1 MGTTRKGAMYGR
13 AGSVLSF
20 AREPSGKAC
29 LSEDGLFDC
38 KEAAF
43 QRNPRQNPPH
53 HEGFGAIGP
62 LFIRRSGMRN
72 FITKNLT
79 QGFFYFDQPVR
90 FFEHFTRFWAVRGS
104 NNTIGFHEI
113 DEMRGAAITNSQPP
127 LQQGS

>member
-79 QGFFYFDQPVR
+79 QGFFYLNQPVR
-90 FFEHFTRFWAVRGS
+90 FFCHFTRF
-104 NNTIGFHEI
+104 
-113 DEMRGAAITNSQPP
+113 GAAGDANIPMEFIETDEIAGPP
-127 LQQGS
+127 KPNPRR